1 MKQDAEVRK
10 QLVALL
16 QGGQAHMTFEEAV
29 ADFPMEKINTKPPNS
44 DYTPWRLL
52 EHIRISQWDILD
64 FIQNSNYKELSWP
77 DEYWPPKDK
86 IATQAD
92 WKKTIASIQANLKAL
107 IAIVKDP
114 ATDLY
119 RRIPHGSGQTILREI
134 LLVADHNAYHI
145 GEFAILRT
153 VMQTWPQRAS

>member
-1 MKQDAEVRK
+1 MKQDTEVRK

-16 QGGQAHMTFEEAV
+16 QGGQAHMTLEEAI
-29 ADFPMEKINTKPPNS
+29 ADFPMDKINTKVSNS

-64 FIQNSNYKELSWP
+64 FIRNPNYEELSWP

-86 IATQAD
+86 SATAIE
-92 WKKTIASIQANLKAL
+92 WKKTISAIQTDRNALLKLAR
-107 IAIVKDP
+107 DP

-119 RRIPHGSGQTILREI
+119 SRIPHGDGQTILREI
-134 LLVADHNAYHI
+134 LLVADHVAYHI
-145 GEFAILRT
+145 GEFAILRA
-153 VMQTWPQRAS
+153 VMRTWPK